1 MRKLN
6 LHVLLSSL
14 LFAVPSAAQSTGA
27 TGGGTSP
34 PLVEQPLPFT
44 ARGPLS
50 PVPAGSKPPPDE
62 QFKFDYHGYIRAGM
76 RVGVGKRQNPTA
88 GQSSTT
94 LHEPLLIDD
103 QYLNWNYTRSQEK
116 NWAEMFFSYGN
127 AHVVGTVGVVGYNF
141 DDWEHYPDAQWG
153 IGQGWVTIR
162 PDPGLENASFEWKVG
177 SFWEKFGQAGK
188 YDAGPYDTYLFG
200 RTHQMGESL
209 SGQITLDDGDLT
221 LKAEHGFGAHGEGVA
236 YQFTAYSFVHH
247 AHAGLSYKN
256 IVDVNLHW
264 LDAFEQDGRPDMP
277 DGSFTVIGPEARI
290 SGGLFGDLYVGYSM
304 INAKNA
310 IEVGPVLEVVHSQG
324 GGGGFGIDLTS
335 NFFNTTPNTT
345 YPLPSGVSN
354 GTGKVN
360 TLEFNYEYSFGLLW
374 RELQHP
380 GIGFGGDGTD
390 VKLGIFG
397 MYTTVD
403 GVETVSPTAAPLP
416 TSGIKKLKVG
426 GDLGIN
432 ILPWFSVGARF
443 DRVAPNVND
452 SRTSFSVFSPRL
464 VFRTGWNSHEQ
475 ISLVWSHYTYGEL
488 IDQGFGKPPL
498 FASPG
503 FNGPVASYGG
513 GGGVAPYWT
522 TSTQAKISP
531 PDKNAVTLKATM
543 WW

>member
-14 LFAVPSAAQSTGA
+14 LFAVPSAPQSTGA
-27 TGGGTSP
+27 PAPAAP

-44 ARGPLS
+44 ARSPLT
-50 PVPAGSKPPPDE
+50 PVPAGYKPPPDE
-62 QFKFDYHGYIRAGM
+62 TFKFDYHGYIRAGL
-76 RVGVGKRQNPTA
+76 RVGKNSRSAPLA
-88 GQSSTT
+88 GQSSGT

-127 AHVVGTVGVVGYNF
+127 AHVVGTVAVVGYNF

-153 IGQGWVTIR
+153 IGQGWVTVR
-162 PDPGLENASFEWKVG
+162 PDPGVENARFEWKVG

-209 SGQITLDDGDLT
+209 SGEITIADGDITLR
-221 LKAEHGFGAHGEGVA
+221 AEHGFGAHGEGVQ
-236 YQFTAYSFVHH
+236 YQYTAYSFVNH
-247 AHAGLSYKN
+247 AHVGMSYQKLL
-256 IVDVNLHW
+256 DVNLHW
-264 LDAFEQDGRPDMP
+264 LNAFESDGRADMP
-277 DGSFTVIGPEARI
+277 DGSFTVIGPEARLTA
-290 SGGLFGDLYVGYSM
+290 GLGGDLYVGYSM

-324 GGGGFGIDLTS
+324 GGGGFGIDLTN
-335 NFFNTTPNTT
+335 NFFNVTPNTT
-345 YPLPSGVSN
+345 YPLTGTVAN

-360 TLEFNYEYSFGLLW
+360 TLEFSYEYSFGLLW

-390 VKLGIFG
+390 VKLNLFG
-397 MYTTVD
+397 MYTTVN
-403 GVETVSPTAAPLP
+403 GVETVDPNAPKLA
-416 TSGIKKLKVG
+416 TNGIKKLKVG
-426 GDLGIN
+426 ADVLVN
-432 ILPWFSVGARF
+432 LLPWFSVGARY
-443 DRVAPNVND
+443 DKVEPNMQD
-452 SRTSFSVFSPRL
+452 SLTYFSVISPRL

-475 ISLVWSHYTYGEL
+475 ISLVWSHYTYGGA
-488 IDQGFGKPPL
+488 IDQGPGKGPS
-498 FASPG
+498 FQEAG
-503 FNGPVASYGG
+503 FNGPAASYGG
-513 GGGVAPYWT
+513 GGGLAPYWT
-522 TSTQAKISP
+522 TTGTATRSP
-531 PDKNAVTLKATM
+531 PDHNSFTLKATM